1 MDQPTNTPIATH
13 AQLQKPMAQQ
23 LSPKEISST
32 ERWETNEN
40 FSRLNINDD
49 ERNNMIEEDIKI
61 FPSLSTVT
69 SKKNEMNGGIRKK
82 SRKSSTNNNNS
93 CSSYK

>member
-1 MDQPTNTPIATH
+1 MDQPTNTPIATG

-40 FSRLNINDD
+40 FSKLNINDD
-49 ERNNMIEEDIKI
+49 VEEI
-61 FPSLSTVT
+61 TW
-69 SKKNEMNGGIRKK
+69 SKKISKHFHRYL
-82 SRKSSTNNNNS
+82 R
-93 CSSYK
+93 